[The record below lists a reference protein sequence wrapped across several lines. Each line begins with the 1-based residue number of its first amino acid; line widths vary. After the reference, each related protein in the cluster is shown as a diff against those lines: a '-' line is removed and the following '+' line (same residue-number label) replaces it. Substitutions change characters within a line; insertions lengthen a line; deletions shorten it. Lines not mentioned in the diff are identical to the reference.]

1 MGNAGR
7 RAGLLRLGA
16 AAVAAVLV
24 AEVAVWA
31 LRPRDDV
38 IDPVPVAEDEYFDPA
53 QVERA
58 EDYRSGQRLLFFATL
73 AIETG
78 LLATLALGRPA
89 AVGRRLEALGRRPL
103 LGAAAVGA
111 GLSLA
116 LGLAALPTRA
126 VAHERA
132 VDYGLST
139 QGLGAWLGDAGK
151 SAAISAAIAA
161 AGATLLIALLRR
173 FGRLW
178 WIPGAFAVVAFAVVS
193 TWLAPVLLAPLFN
206 RFEALPPGQAR
217 SDVLELG
224 ERAGV
229 DIGEVYEVDASR
241 RSTTLN
247 AYVSG
252 LGSTKRVVLYDT
264 LLDESSRAALRSVVA
279 HELSHVEH
287 RDIPRGILWVAIV
300 APLGLLFAGLLATGL
315 AKRAGTDPATPA
327 ALPAF
332 ALALSVTVFAL
343 TIVSNQLSRDVEAS
357 ADARALELTGDP
369 RGLIDLQTRLAEAN
383 LGDPDPPA
391 WTQLLFGTHPTTV
404 ERIGA
409 ARAYELEAGR
419 P

>member
-1 MGNAGR
+1 MRSPGAR
-7 RAGLLRLGA
+7 RAGLWRLGA

-24 AEVAVWA
+24 AEAAAWA

-58 EDYRSGQRLLFFATL
+58 EEYRSGQRLLFLATL
-73 AIETG
+73 GIETG
-78 LLATLALGRPA
+78 LLVTLALGRPR
-89 AVGRRLEALGRRPL
+89 AVRRRLDALGRRPL

-116 LGLAALPTRA
+116 LAAAALPTQA
-126 VAHERA
+126 VAHGRA

-139 QGLGAWLGDAGK
+139 QSLGAWLGDEGK
-151 SAAISAAIAA
+151 SAAISAVIAA
-161 AGATLLIALLRR
+161 GGAALLIALLRR
-173 FGRLW
+173 FGRFW
-178 WIPGAFAVVAFAVVS
+178 WAPAAVAVVAFTVVFV
-193 TWLAPVLLAPLFN
+193 WLAPVVLSPLFN
-206 RFEALPPGQAR
+206 RFEPLPPGQAR

-252 LGSTKRVVLYDT
+252 LGPTKRVVLYDT
-264 LLDESSRAALRSVVA
+264 LLEEAERPALRSVVA
-279 HELSHVEH
+279 HELAHVEH
-287 RDIPRGILWVAIV
+287 RDIPRGILWTAIV
-300 APLGLLFAGLLATGL
+300 APFGLLFAGLLATRL
-315 AKRAGTDPATPA
+315 ADRTGTDPATPA

-332 ALALSVTVFAL
+332 ALAISVATFGLAAA
-343 TIVSNQLSRDVEAS
+343 SNHLSRDVERS
-357 ADARALELTGDP
+357 ADAAALELTGDP
-369 RGLIDLQTRLAEAN
+369 RGLIDLQTRLAETN
-383 LGDPDPPA
+383 LSDPDPPGWA
-391 WTQLLFGTHPTTV
+391 HLLFGTHPTTV
-404 ERIGA
+404 ERIGI
-409 ARAYELEAGR
+409 ARAYEQGDR